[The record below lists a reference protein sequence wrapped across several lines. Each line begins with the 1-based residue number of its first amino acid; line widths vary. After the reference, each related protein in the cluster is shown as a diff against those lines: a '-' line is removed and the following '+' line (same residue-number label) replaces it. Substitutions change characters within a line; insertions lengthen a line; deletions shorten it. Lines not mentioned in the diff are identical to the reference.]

1 MLLIT
6 LYKKADMTK
15 QESLSAADK
24 LKRHFSSRVLHQSQQ
39 VVDLWL
45 KLPDLNWAAEELNNF
60 ILQVEKL
67 LRFAQRFDADKHK
80 TMAHHLLSTL
90 ATVKPGSAP
99 DNTQLKHLNDA
110 IINLSKTALRRTD
123 GELEKLPIN
132 TKNAVY
138 IALNSKEKAALLT
151 KQMHYF
157 RITASAFDSVAE
169 FSAALSE
176 RHPSVLIIDT
186 DFGGER
192 NGLLL
197 AEKLQSSRNTL
208 LPTIFTY
215 SDTRPNLEQQLKML
229 RCGSQ
234 GLFKTS
240 DIHTII
246 GETDKT
252 LDTSP
257 EAPFKVLVVDDSK
270 SQSRYTENI
279 LNKAGILCEAINDPL
294 LVLDSLKQFV
304 PDLVLMDM
312 YMPHCTGVELAQVI
326 RQQPEHINL
335 PIIYLSGE
343 EDKERQLAAMAMAGD
358 DFLTKPVEENHLLT
372 TVRNRIARAR
382 QLYNLIARDSLTGLL
397 NHTHTL
403 GALQNAMDRAPDTP
417 ICFVMIDIDH
427 FKQVNDTYGHPTGDS
442 VIRNLALFLRQH
454 LRKTDPI
461 GRYGGEE
468 FAAILPDAT
477 EEQAAIVMDNVRANF
492 ANLIHT
498 DDGLTVTFSCGVA
511 QWQGQS
517 ASELVSLAD
526 QALYQAKHE
535 GRNQVTTASS
545 LR

>member
-1 MLLIT
+1 MVMPNT
-6 LYKKADMTK
+6 ET
-15 QESLSAADK
+15 LSAADK

-39 VVDLWL
+39 VVVLWQQ
-45 KLPDLNWAAEELNNF
+45 LPESDWSAERFTDF

-67 LRFAQRFDADKHK
+67 LRFAQRFGAEKHK
-80 TMAHHLLSTL
+80 TMAHQLLSTL
-90 ATVKPGSAP
+90 SALTPGSVP
-99 DNTQLKHLNDA
+99 DSTQLQIINDA
-110 IINLSKTALRRTD
+110 IITLSETALRRND
-123 GELEKLPIN
+123 NKLEALPI
-132 TKNAVY
+132 KNKTAVY
-138 IALNSKEKAALLT
+138 IALDDTEKAALLT

-157 RITASAFDSVAE
+157 RITASS
-169 FSAALSE
+169 FSSPDELSSGLLL

-186 DFGGER
+186 DFGGTE
-192 NGLLL
+192 NGLRTVD
-197 AEKLQSSRNTL
+197 ELQRSRNTM
-208 LPTIFTY
+208 LPVIFTH
-215 SDTRPNLEQQLKML
+215 SESRPNLEQQLKML
-229 RCGSQ
+229 RGGSL
-234 GLFKTS
+234 GLFKSS

-246 GETDKT
+246 SETDKA
-252 LDTSP
+252 LDTTP
-257 EAPFKVLVVDDSK
+257 EAPFKILVVDDSK
-270 SQSRYTENI
+270 SQARYTENL
-279 LNKAGILCEAINDPL
+279 LNKAGILCEAINEPL
-294 LVLDSLKQFV
+294 QVLDALKRFD

-326 RQQPEHINL
+326 RQQTEYINL

-343 EDKERQLAAMAMAGD
+343 EDKKLQLAAMTMAGD

-372 TVRNRIARAR
+372 TVRNRISRAR

-403 GALQNAMDRAPDTP
+403 GALQNAMNRHPDSS

-427 FKQVNDTYGHPTGDS
+427 FKRVNDSYGHPAGDS

-468 FAAILPDAT
+468 FAAILLDAT
-477 EEQAAIVMDNVRANF
+477 EEQASIVMDDIRANF
-492 ANLIHT
+492 AQLIHT

-511 QWQGQS
+511 QWQGES

-526 QALYQAKHE
+526 QALYQSKHE
-535 GRNQVTTASS
+535 GRNKVTAASS